1 MDDSSLPPNLSPW
14 ICVFILLLCAAYLA
28 VTETALAS
36 VSRNRIKALA
46 DRGEPGAKQALWAT
60 DRFDDAIAAILV
72 GTNITHLAAAAIVT
86 VQVTRLFGL
95 SYVTLSTILT
105 TAAVFFFGELL
116 PKSIAKKYP
125 EKCTLACAG
134 VLCVLMKL
142 LSPVSKLLARIGN
155 AAAAHANEDP
165 ELSVT
170 EDEII
175 DIIEDMEE
183 EGTLDEESSDL
194 IQAAVEFSDVH
205 VQRIMTKREDILALD
220 IKTDPEA
227 ILDTIQAT
235 THSRIP
241 VYRGDVDHIL
251 GVLQVRTFMKEYIKS
266 KQLPPIR
273 KMLDPVYFVKRT
285 MDADEL
291 LEQMSFHKASIA
303 IVQDKGGKTL
313 GLVSIEDILEE
324 LVGEIYDEEEG
335 GKRK

>member
-14 ICVFILLLCAAYLA
+14 ICVLILLLAAAYLA
-28 VTETALAS
+28 VTETAIAS
-36 VSRNRIKALA
+36 VSRNKIKALA
-46 DRGEPGAKQALWAT
+46 DRGEPGSKKALFAIEH
-60 DRFDDAIAAILV
+60 FDDAISAILV
-72 GTNITHLAAAAIVT
+72 GTNVTHLVAAAIVT

-95 SYVTLSTILT
+95 PYVTLSTVLT
-105 TAAVFFFGELL
+105 TVAVFFFGELL
-116 PKSIAKKYP
+116 PKSVAKKYP
-125 EKCTLACAG
+125 EKCALACAG
-134 VLCVLMKL
+134 GLFVLMKI

-155 AAAAHANEDP
+155 AAAAHAKEDP

-194 IQAAVEFSDVH
+194 IQAAVEFGDVIAH
-205 VQRIMTKREDILALD
+205 RIMTKREDILAID

-227 ILDTIQAT
+227 ILDTIQAS

-241 VYRGDVDHIL
+241 VYKGDLDHIL
-251 GVLQVRTFMKEYIKS
+251 GVLQVRNFMKEYIKN
-266 KQLPPIR
+266 KQVPPVR

-291 LEQMSFHKASIA
+291 LEQMSARRANIA
-303 IVQDKGGKTL
+303 IVQDREGKTL

-324 LVGEIYDEEEG
+324 LVGEIYDEEEV
-335 GKRK
+335 KRK

>member
-14 ICVFILLLCAAYLA
+14 ICVFLLLLSAAYLA
-28 VTETALAS
+28 VTETAIAS

-46 DRGEPGAKQALWAT
+46 DRGEPGANRALYALEH
-60 DRFDDAIAAILV
+60 FDDAISAILV
-72 GTNITHLAAAAIVT
+72 GTNITHLAAAAVVT
-86 VQVTRLFGL
+86 VQVTRRFGL

-105 TAAVFFFGELL
+105 TAVVFFFGELL

-134 VLCVLMKL
+134 GLCVLMKI
-142 LSPVSKLLARIGN
+142 LSPVSKLLSRIGN
-155 AAAAHANEDP
+155 AAASRAKEDP

-170 EDEII
+170 EDELI

-194 IQAAVEFSDVH
+194 IQAAVEFGDI
-205 VQRIMTKREDILALD
+205 RAYRMMTKREDILALD
-220 IKTDPEA
+220 IKTDPE
-227 ILDTIQAT
+227 IVLDTIQNS

-241 VYRGDVDHIL
+241 FYRNDLDHIL
-251 GVLQVRTFMKEYIKS
+251 GVLQVRTFMKAYIKD

-291 LEQMSFHKASIA
+291 LEQMSVHKANIA
-303 IVQDKGGKTL
+303 IVQDRDGRTL

>member
-14 ICVFILLLCAAYLA
+14 ICVFLLLLAAAYLA

-36 VSRNRIKALA
+36 VSRSRIKALA
-46 DRGEPGAKQALWAT
+46 DRGEPGANRALYAIE
-60 DRFDDAIAAILV
+60 RFDDAISTILV

-86 VQVTRLFGL
+86 VQITRLRGL

-105 TAAVFFFGELL
+105 TVVVFFFGELL

-125 EKCTLACAG
+125 ERCTLACAG
-134 VLCVLMKL
+134 GLCVLMKV
-142 LSPVSKLLARIGN
+142 LSPASKLLAAIGN
-155 AAAAHANEDP
+155 AAASHAKEDP

-183 EGTLDEESSDL
+183 EGTLDEDESDL
-194 IQAAVEFSDVH
+194 IQAAVEFSDIRAH
-205 VQRIMTKREDILALD
+205 RMMTKREDILALD
-220 IKTDPEA
+220 IKTDPET
-227 ILDTIQAT
+227 ILDTIQAS

-241 VYRGDVDHIL
+241 FYRNDLDHIL
-251 GVLQVRTFMKEYIKS
+251 GVLQVRNFMKEYIKNKRVPS
-266 KQLPPIR
+266 VR

-291 LEQMSFHKASIA
+291 LEQMSIHKATIA

-324 LVGEIYDEEEG
+324 LVGEIYDEEEV
-335 GKRK
+335 KRK